1 MLLVK
6 TLSISVAVLLYT
18 RVGLSIVG
26 IKLKFCKE
34 GRKFCAL
41 EEIYVNITHYA
52 NWFIKLT

>member
-1 MLLVK
+1 MVLVLVK
-6 TLSISVAVLLYT
+6 TLSNSVAVLLYT

-41 EEIYVNITHYA
+41 EETYVNITH
-52 NWFIKLT
+52 